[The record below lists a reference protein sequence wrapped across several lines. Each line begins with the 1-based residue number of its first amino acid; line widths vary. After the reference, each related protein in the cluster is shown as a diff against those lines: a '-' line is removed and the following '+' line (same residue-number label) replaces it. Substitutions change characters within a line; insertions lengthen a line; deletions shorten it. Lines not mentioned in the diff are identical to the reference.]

1 MKEEK
6 KELGLWMLT
15 ALVTGN
21 IVGSGVYLL
30 PAVLASYGTISILGW
45 LFTAVG
51 VVFLALVFSRLSRLI
66 PKAGGPYA
74 YCREAYG
81 DFIGFQV
88 AYNYWVY
95 IWVGNAAISVALVS
109 YLSVFFPTL
118 LSNSMLAI
126 LVALGVLWS
135 LTGLNIL
142 SIRFVGKFQ
151 IVTAVLKLLPL
162 LLMGTV
168 GLFFIH
174 AGNYQGNFNVSGQSN
189 WHALIAVSA
198 LTLWSFIG
206 FESATVPA
214 EHVKDPAKTIPRATL
229 LGTLIAV
236 VVYIASTVAVMGVM
250 PLGELAHSSAPY
262 ADAASIVF
270 GSWIGKFVALSAVIS
285 CLGALSGW
293 ILLQGQM
300 PMAAAEEELFPA
312 AFARKNKNGLPW
324 LGLVISS
331 VLVSALL
338 LMRYGVSLVDQFT
351 FIILLATFSALIPYI
366 YTSLAEMILMIK
378 KPEMRSKVRMSRVLV
393 IAILAFLFSFL
404 AVVGAGRDVVFYGML
419 LFLSGIPLYLWMV
432 WRKSISDH

>member
-1 MKEEK
+1 
-6 KELGLWMLT
+6 MLT

-30 PAVLASYGTISILGW
+30 PAVLAAYGTISILGW

-51 VVFLALVFSRLSRLI
+51 VVFLALVFARLSRLI

-109 YLSVFFPTL
+109 YLSVFWPVLATHSL
-118 LSNSMLAI
+118 LAVLLA
-126 LVALGVLWS
+126 LAVLWC
-135 LTGLNIL
+135 LTGLNMF
-142 SIRFVGKFQ
+142 SMRWVGQFQ
-151 IVTAVLKLLPL
+151 VATTILKLLPL
-162 LLMGTV
+162 LLMGTA

-174 AGNYQGNFNVSGQSN
+174 SHNLVGHFNVSGQSN
-189 WHALIAVSA
+189 WHAIIAVSA

-214 EHVKDPAKTIPRATL
+214 EHVKEPAKTIPRATL
-229 LGTLIAV
+229 LGTSIAV
-236 VVYIASTVAVMGVM
+236 VIYIASTIGVMGVM
-250 PLGELAHSSAPY
+250 PLSVLAHSSAPY
-262 ADAASIVF
+262 ADAAGFVF
-270 GSWIGKFVALSAVIS
+270 GSWMGKIVAFSAVIS
-285 CLGALSGW
+285 CLGALNGW

-300 PMAAAEEELFPA
+300 PMAAAEEALFPA
-312 AFARKNKNGLPW
+312 IFAKKNHNGLPW
-324 LGLVISS
+324 LGLIVSS

-338 LMRYGVSLVDQFT
+338 LMRYGASLVDQFT

-366 YTSLAEMILMIK
+366 YTSLAEIVLMVK
-378 KPEMRSKVRMSRVLV
+378 NPAMRNNKRFSRVCLIGV
-393 IAILAFLFSFL
+393 LAFLFSFI
-404 AVVGAGRDVVFYGML
+404 AVIGAGKTVVFYGML
-419 LFLSGIPLYLWMV
+419 LFLSGIPFYLWMV
-432 WRKSISDH
+432 WRRSYIAVK